1 MRNNVQDPLFRV
13 SKRMSMPLGKRI
25 AILAGSVVSALVI
38 GMIFIAAIGYNPF
51 SYIGMILTA
60 SFKSPINLKLLFYTF
75 TPLLIT
81 SLGIALAFKMRFWN
95 IGGEGQ
101 FLFGALM
108 STTIGLAIGNSL
120 PKPLGV
126 IVVLLAGAIGGGLFA
141 LIPALFRV
149 KFNTNETLL
158 TLMFNYI
165 ALYLVSYVS
174 KTDFYAINLGT
185 WSFRQ
190 LAQSL
195 RLTSFGGGGFA
206 MDAGLFIGIG
216 LAILMF
222 FYFRNT
228 KQGYEIQV
236 VGDSPA
242 TARYSGMRVG
252 KIVLRTIFFSGMLI
266 GLAGALKLTSA
277 ASNYTF
283 STNFTGGVGWTAIII
298 AWLCKLNPLAI
309 ALGALL
315 MSMLERGSSVAQSSL
330 GISSAS
336 ADIIQGI
343 ILFGVLVGDFFIHYQ
358 VRFRKHAFSLPYFG
372 SAPKEEIS
380 PENQRLLDEIR
391 AEITAQDALRQSDS
405 PSASDNTVIGGN
417 AQ

>member
-13 SKRMSMPLGKRI
+13 SKRMSMPIGKRI
-25 AILAGSVVSALVI
+25 AIYAGGILGALVV
-38 GMIFIAAIGYNPF
+38 GMIFIAAIGGNPF
-51 SYIGMILTA
+51 QYIGLIFTA
-60 SFKSPINLKLLFYTF
+60 SFKNPLSLKQLFYTF

-81 SLGIALAFKMRFWN
+81 SLGIALAFKIKFWN

-108 STTIGLAIGNSL
+108 ATTVALAIGNSL
-120 PKPLGV
+120 PKPFGL
-126 IVVLLAGAIGGGLFA
+126 ILVLLAGAIGGGLYA
-141 LIPALFRV
+141 LIPALLRV

-158 TLMFNYI
+158 TLMLNYI
-165 ALYLVSYVS
+165 AVYLVSMVS
-174 KTDFYAINLGT
+174 KTTFYAINDGT

-195 RLTSFGGGGFA
+195 RLTSFGGGGFEI
-206 MDAGLFIGIG
+206 DAGLFISIA
-216 LAILMF
+216 LAVLMF
-222 FYFRNT
+222 FYLRNT
-228 KQGYEIQV
+228 KQGYEMQV

-242 TARYSGMRVG
+242 SARYAGMKVG
-252 KIVLRTIFFSGMLI
+252 KIVLRTVFFSGMLI
-266 GLAGALKLTSA
+266 GLAGTLKLTGA
-277 ASNYTF
+277 ATQYKF

-309 ALGALL
+309 AVGTLL
-315 MSMLERGSSVAQSSL
+315 MSMLECGSSNAVSTL
-330 GISSAS
+330 NISSAS

-391 AEITAQDALRQSDS
+391 AEITAQDAPRQSDS

-417 AQ
+417 A